1 MTPQQFAQYLALQ
14 QQQIIELSRIAA
26 ALEQLQSETPPSAS
40 GRYAPNYERGLNE
53 FARFDWS
60 SIGAVVEQHDEHGAA
75 AVRWGGKSFRR
86 RSANNKFTPAI
97 WFSRC
102 CGKDERGE
110 NVYERLVTFKPLAQA
125 EPLPERVKLAA
136 ART

>member
-26 ALEQLQSETPPSAS
+26 ALEQLQSGSSAT
-40 GRYAPNYERGLNE
+40 GHYAPNYERNLNE
-53 FARFDWS
+53 FSEFDWS
-60 SIGAVVEQHDEHGAA
+60 SIGAVVEYSDDYGVA

-110 NVYERLVTFKPLAQA
+110 NVYERLVTFKPIAQA

-136 ART
+136 AART